1 MPAWDWAEL
10 KCLLRLCPIAVASL
24 TGTVWK
30 KKDAEL
36 DATQEPL
43 AARAACWLAICSIIF
58 FCISLGVG
66 CAMWVATI
74 QVYPSG
80 STMVPQRSP
89 QNISITGPLDAAPS
103 FTALATVLSAFSV
116 SRYKLV
122 GEAPI
127 VFELRELRHFR
138 PQH

>member
-74 QVYPSG
+74 QV
-80 STMVPQRSP
+80 
-89 QNISITGPLDAAPS
+89 
-103 FTALATVLSAFSV
+103 
-116 SRYKLV
+116 
-122 GEAPI
+122 
-127 VFELRELRHFR
+127 
-138 PQH
+138 